1 MFIVL
6 AQGVLPRGAV
16 LSAQN
21 PIQYRS
27 VQSNAPEVFLETP
40 TSSKFALWLTRLYAP
55 LLLAACAVQAWWPL
69 REVDDF
75 WAHAAIGRW
84 IWQHH
89 QVPHQSLFVW
99 GRAPIDWIYH
109 SWLSQLSFFVL
120 LETGGPMA
128 IAIFT
133 VALSCLPF
141 WLLWRKHS
149 QCGVRNAGCGI
160 SEAVDV
166 TPHSALRTPH
176 CNGDFAPF
184 VFVLAIWC
192 SAPRFRPRPELFT
205 ALFLTLLL
213 LFLIQWSRRPLHE
226 KPLHTLQRDK
236 WGILILPA
244 LFVLWANFH
253 GAVALGLAVLFLTAF
268 CDLLQ
273 DRGAGRAR
281 AFFLIA
287 LLCAAAIWLN
297 PFGLE
302 YARALKP
309 VGGAMFSA
317 IDEWKPFWKSPVMPW
332 EYVAGEAA
340 LVLLALLAWWQSAQ
354 RRWSQVAWLFLMA
367 AAFVDARRNLWML
380 AIVCLA
386 VMAASAPQWN
396 ALRLGAWI
404 CRARGQFSLRAPP
417 PVQCVLAAA
426 PLLFLMIM
434 LGAAAR
440 GKSWPPRAI
449 SSRVPLK
456 AARFVAQRKIKTR
469 LFTDYESSSYWQWRL
484 HGHPPL
490 FIDLLNAYPDDLMT
504 DYLQIARASP
514 RGRRLLDALRV
525 NTVIL
530 RRRGPNEGIALLAD
544 YLNKN
549 KGWKRIYDGRD
560 ATIWQRSGKL

>member
-1 MFIVL
+1 
-6 AQGVLPRGAV
+6 
-16 LSAQN
+16 
-21 PIQYRS
+21 
-27 VQSNAPEVFLETP
+27 VQSNAPDVFLET
-40 TSSKFALWLTRLYAP
+40 TSPPKFAFWLTRFYAP
-55 LLLAACAVQAWWPL
+55 LLLAACAAQAWWPL
-69 REVDDF
+69 RDTDDF

-84 IWQHH
+84 IWQGH

-99 GRAPIDWIYH
+99 GRAPIDWVYH
-109 SWLSQLSFFVL
+109 SWLSQLSFFGL
-120 LETGGPMA
+120 QESGGPMA
-128 IAIFT
+128 VAIFAS
-133 VALSCLPF
+133 ALSCLPF
-141 WLLWRKHS
+141 WLLWRKWKNHS
-149 QCGVRNAGCGI
+149 P
-160 SEAVDV
+160 
-166 TPHSALRTPH
+166 T
-176 CNGDFAPF
+176 GDFAPF
-184 VFVLAIWC
+184 VCVLAIWC

-213 LFLIQWSRRPLHE
+213 LFLIRWSRRPLHK
-226 KPLHTLQRDK
+226 KPLETLRRDK

-244 LFVLWANFH
+244 IFVLWANFH

-281 AFFLIA
+281 ALFLIA

-309 VGGAMFSA
+309 VGGPMFSA

-332 EYVAGEAA
+332 KYVAGEAA
-340 LVLLALLAWWQSAQ
+340 LVLLALLAWWQSSE
-354 RRWSQVAWLFLMA
+354 RRWSHAAWIFLMG

-386 VMAASAPQWN
+386 VMAASAPRWN

-404 CRARGQFSLRAPP
+404 CRARGRFSLRAPP
-417 PVQCVLAAA
+417 SVQCVLAGA

-440 GKSWPPRAI
+440 GKSWPPRAM
-449 SSRVPLK
+449 SSRVPMQ
-456 AARFVAQRKIKTR
+456 AARFVAAHKIKAR

-484 HGHPPL
+484 RGQPPL

-514 RGRRLLDALRV
+514 RGRRLLDASHV

-530 RRRGPNEGIALLAD
+530 RPRGPNEGIARLAD
-544 YLNKN
+544 YLNGN
-549 KGWKRIYDGRD
+549 KGWRRVYDGRD
-560 ATIWQRSGKL
+560 ATIWERSGKL